1 MRLVIQR
8 VKKASVK
15 IEEKITGEIG
25 EGLLIF
31 LGIGESDTKEIA
43 EFYVQKLLKL
53 RIFADEEGKTN
64 CSILQVGGELLV
76 VSQFTLYADC
86 RKGNR
91 PSFTKAKDPK
101 EAEEIY
107 QYFVSLCKK
116 EVKQVATGE
125 FGADMQVSLLNDGPF
140 TVLLGEELIEKKPNG
155 V

>member
-53 RIFADEEGKTN
+53 RIFADEE
-64 CSILQVGGELLV
+64 
-76 VSQFTLYADC
+76 
-86 RKGNR
+86 
-91 PSFTKAKDPK
+91 
-101 EAEEIY
+101 
-107 QYFVSLCKK
+107 
-116 EVKQVATGE
+116 
-125 FGADMQVSLLNDGPF
+125 
-140 TVLLGEELIEKKPNG
+140 
-155 V
+155 

>member
-116 EVKQVATGE
+116 EVATGE